1 MYTLWTKYGTTEQ
14 NKGDEAVKIDEFLVE
29 TWLNPRVDDCRYNFG
44 SSCVQAF
51 TVDELLDFIDMDDRA
66 FLEQVRRMSL
76 HYGNFFGLDRL
87 LSALSSLYENV
98 SPDMVLTVHG
108 GTGAN
113 NAVITELIEAD
124 GNVVALVPNYQQH
137 YAIPQS
143 LGAEVRLL
151 ELREED
157 GYLPDLNRLEALI
170 DKKTCLVTL
179 SNPNNPTG
187 SFIDRE
193 MMKKICG
200 MAEKVG
206 AYVLSDEIYR
216 GLDDAYMPS
225 VVDVYE
231 RGVATSSTSKVFS
244 MAGTRIGWIVARD
257 RETHKRLE
265 NRRSYDT
272 ICCGVFDELIVAI
285 ALEHQEKILERS
297 RGIVSKNREILD
309 RWLKTQPLLRCTN
322 KSYSSTAFVKYDDK
336 AIPMSA
342 TELGIDML
350 QKAKTLVCHGDCFDI
365 PHSFRLGYGY
375 VEPAV
380 LEEGLGVLGDYFSKL
395 GK

>member
-1 MYTLWTKYGTTEQ
+1 M
-14 NKGDEAVKIDEFLVE
+14 KIGEFLVE

-51 TVDELLDFIDMDDRA
+51 TVEELLDFIGMDSGA
-66 FLEQVRRMSL
+66 FLKQVKDMSL
-76 HYGNFFGLDRL
+76 HYGHFFGLDRL
-87 LSALSSLYENV
+87 LSALSKLYEDV

-113 NAVITELIEAD
+113 NAVITELTD
-124 GNVVALVPNYQQH
+124 TGDNVVALVPNYQQH

-143 LGAEVRLL
+143 LGAEVRRL

-157 GYLPDLNRLEALI
+157 DYLPDLNRLERLI
-170 DKKTCLVTL
+170 DDRTCLITL

-187 SFIDRE
+187 SFIDRGTL
-193 MMKKICG
+193 KGICA
-200 MAEKVG
+200 MADRVG
-206 AYVLSDEIYR
+206 AYVLCDEIYR
-216 GLDDAYMPS
+216 GLDEAYMPS
-225 VVDVYE
+225 VVDVYDL
-231 RGVATSSTSKVFS
+231 GVATCSTSKVFS
-244 MAGTRIGWIVARD
+244 MAGTRIGWIATRD

-285 ALEHQEKILERS
+285 ALEHQEKILARS
-297 RGIVSKNREILD
+297 RRIVGENREILD
-309 RWLKTQPLLRCTN
+309 RWLATQPLLRCKN
-322 KSYSSTAFVKYDDK
+322 KSYSSTAFIKYDSK

-342 TELGIDML
+342 EELGIDML
-350 QKAKTLVCHGDCFDI
+350 EKAQTLVCHGDCFEV

-375 VEPAV
+375 VEPDV
-380 LEEGLGVLGDYFSKL
+380 LKEGLGVLGDYFSKF
-395 GK
+395 GG

>member
-1 MYTLWTKYGTTEQ
+1 M
-14 NKGDEAVKIDEFLVE
+14 NIREFLVE
-29 TWLNPRVDDCRYNFG
+29 TWLNPRVDDCQYNFG

-51 TVDELLDFIDMDDRA
+51 TVEELFDFIGLDSA
-66 FLEQVRRMSL
+66 GFLEEVRGMSL

-87 LSALSSLYENV
+87 LAALSKLYEDV
-98 SPDMVLTVHG
+98 SPNMVLTVHG

-113 NAVITELIEAD
+113 NAVITELTD
-124 GNVVALVPNYQQH
+124 TGGNVVALIPNYQQH
-137 YAIPQS
+137 YSIPQS

-151 ELREED
+151 ELKEED
-157 GYLPDLNRLEALI
+157 DYLPDLNRLETLI
-170 DKKTCLVTL
+170 DGKTSLVTL

-193 MMKKICG
+193 MMKKICDLAG
-200 MAEKVG
+200 KVG

-231 RGVATSSTSKVFS
+231 RGVATCSTSKVFS
-244 MAGTRIGWIVARD
+244 MAGTRIGWIVTRD

-272 ICCGVFDELIVAI
+272 ICCGVFDELLVAI
-285 ALEHQEKILERS
+285 ALEHQDIILERS
-297 RGIVSKNREILD
+297 RQIVRKNRDILD

-322 KSYSSTAFVKYDDK
+322 KSYSSTAFIKYDDK

-350 QKAKTLVCHGDCFDI
+350 EKAKTLVCHGDCFDI

-380 LEEGLGVLGDYFSKL
+380 LEEGLGVLGNYFAQFAR
-395 GK
+395 